1 MRVSR
6 GARYDGPM
14 ALPPCGLY
22 RTTAAVA
29 GIPAGRLVY
38 FHNHGNPGAGL
49 YLPQS
54 WSLNRAQWSAQGH
67 TLPDEASAA
76 SLTRLPDEGLYVVRQ
91 TFHCCEKK
99 CVEYPAQQLVQ
110 LGYDGE
116 ATPLLFVPE
125 FTARGLGFPERGQK
139 LDAAHVGKLELL
151 KVATARGPEAAPRD
165 AFVH

>member
-1 MRVSR
+1 
-6 GARYDGPM
+6 M

-22 RTTAAVA
+22 RTTAVVA

-54 WSLNRAQWSAQGH
+54 WTLNRAQWNRQGH
-67 TLPDEASAA
+67 TLPDEQSAS
-76 SLTRLPDEGLYVVRQ
+76 SLAPLPAEGLYVVKS

-116 ATPLLFVPE
+116 ATPLLFIPE

-139 LDAAHVGKLELL
+139 LDAAHFGKMELVR
-151 KVATARGPEAAPRD
+151 VAQGREEQSAP
-165 AFVH
+165 AGGFVH